1 MQFKISGKDP
11 VTKVL
16 WPEESVYKATG
27 GFTLDKTNLK
37 DGTDFL
43 EKGSLMAVD
52 FTTRSAKLVKT
63 AKVHAD
69 AAADALQ
76 YPVKK
81 NHHFKVGN
89 ILAKTKGGAA
99 NAITEI
105 ITSNADYDLL
115 VLETTIGAVTA
126 GDVLFQSSATGA
138 DAAAEANVANS
149 ILIHDTSLE
158 EYTTV
163 NVGLQIFEIIES
175 NLPYAVTSYNKES
188 LTSRFLFV

>member
-69 AAADALQ
+69 AAVEAKQ

-81 NHHFKVGN
+81 KHHFKVGD
-89 ILAKTKGGAA
+89 ILAKNKGGAA
-99 NAITEI
+99 YAITEI

-115 VLETTIGAVTA
+115 VLGTTIGAVTA